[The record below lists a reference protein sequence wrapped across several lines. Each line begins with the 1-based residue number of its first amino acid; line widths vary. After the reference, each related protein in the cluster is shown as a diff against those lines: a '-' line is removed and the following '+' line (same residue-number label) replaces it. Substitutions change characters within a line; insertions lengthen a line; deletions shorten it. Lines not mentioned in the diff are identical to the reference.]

1 MPVFLFC
8 AGIFLVV
15 AGLYILVPV
24 FFGPP
29 TVPTRQERI
38 RRALE
43 LARLQPD
50 EVLYDLGAGD
60 GRVLVIAAKEFGA
73 RAVGVEIGPVQCAI
87 SWGKALWNGISSK
100 VRIEAKNFYRA
111 NLGNADVVFAY
122 LTSSEAGRL
131 QEKLKRELKE
141 GARVVTVAFNFPDW
155 EPDHFDRE
163 HLIFLYRK

>member
-1 MPVFLFC
+1 
-8 AGIFLVV
+8 
-15 AGLYILVPV
+15 
-24 FFGPP
+24 
-29 TVPTRQERI
+29 VPTRQERI

-43 LARLQPD
+43 LAQLQPD

-73 RAVGVEIGPVQCAI
+73 KAVGVEIGPVQCAI
-87 SWGKALWNGISSK
+87 SWIKTLWNGISSR

-111 NLGNADVVFAY
+111 NLDNADVVFAY

>member
-8 AGIFLVV
+8 AGIFLVA

-87 SWGKALWNGISSK
+87 SWGKALWNGISSR

-111 NLGNADVVFAY
+111 NLDNADVVFAY